1 MRMPGRDREWHRV
14 LVYGLGLSGR
24 AAAGLLTRRGVTVVG
39 IDERG
44 ETELALGEAAE
55 LRALDGIELRLGVE
69 PTATDAAL
77 TAALE
82 TIDAVVMSPGVPLDR
97 PLLAAAR
104 EVDIPI
110 LAEVE
115 LAYAFTTGPV
125 LGITGS
131 NGKSTTTALTGA
143 LLTSAGIASEVCGNI
158 GRPLSSCVDGPEGQV
173 FVVELSSFQLEAVDR
188 FHPRAAALLNL
199 SPDHLDRHSDLDA
212 YFAAKARI
220 FARQVPRDVAVLNAD
235 DPRVAALACE
245 ARRRY
250 FSRRGEVEDGCHL
263 DGDAV
268 VEREPGADPR
278 VLFHRGDLPLAGVH
292 NLENAMAAALLARA
306 CGAAPDGFAAALAA
320 FRGLPHRMER
330 VMENGGVVWI
340 DDSKATNVGATVMSL
355 AGFAPGSVHLI
366 LGGRGKQADLAPLA
380 PAVERAARRVYL
392 VGEAAADLERLL
404 AGRVEIQDCNDV
416 DRAVAAAAVV
426 AQPGETVLLSPAC
439 ASFDQFDNFAARGDH
454 FQRLAREIHG

>member
-1 MRMPGRDREWHRV
+1 MKFPGQNREWRRA
-14 LVYGLGLSGR
+14 LVYGLGVSGR
-24 AAAGLLTRRGVTVVG
+24 AAAALLRRRGVEVLG

-44 ETELALGEAAE
+44 EAEFDPRELAELEAIA
-55 LRALDGIELRLGVE
+55 GIELRFAHPPGDALG
-69 PTATDAAL
+69 D
-77 TAALE
+77 E
-82 TIDAVVMSPGVPLDR
+82 TVDVVVMSPGVPLDR
-97 PLLAAAR
+97 PLVDEARAAG
-104 EVDIPI
+104 IPVV
-110 LAEVE
+110 AEVE
-115 LAYAFTTGPV
+115 LAYAFATGPV

-158 GRPLSSCVDGPEGQV
+158 GRPLSACVDGPEGQV

-199 SPDHLDRHSDLDA
+199 SPDHLDRHRDLGA
-212 YFAAKARI
+212 YFAAKARL
-220 FARQVPRDVAVLNAD
+220 FARQRPDDVAVLNAD
-235 DPRVAALACE
+235 DPQVAAVASD
-245 ARRRY
+245 ARRRF
-250 FSRRGEVEDGCHL
+250 FSRRREVEDGCYL

-268 VEREPGADPR
+268 VERQPGGVPR
-278 VLFHRGDLPLAGVH
+278 VLFHRGDLPLAGVG
-292 NLENAMAAALLARA
+292 NLENAMAASLLALS
-306 CGAAPDGFAAALAA
+306 CGAAPDGFAAALAT

-330 VMENGGVVWI
+330 VIECGGVVWI

-366 LGGRGKQADLAPLA
+366 LGGRSKGADLEPLV

-392 VGEAAADLERLL
+392 VGEATADLERLL
-404 AGRVEIQDCNDV
+404 VGRVEIEDSGEV
-416 DRAVAAAAVV
+416 ERAVAAAAVV

-454 FQRLAREIHG
+454 FQHLAREIHG